1 MKIFN
6 WVHRKFNNK
15 AENAKKHGDNAAAD
29 EHFPAESKCDDVFEG
44 WRGGILAIGTFGYDH
59 LKDENQEL
67 KSDYFFE
74 EADESGDE
82 EDGDEPLVLVACEL
96 NEGEI
101 AETEENEEQFGFEY
115 VMMKKKE
122 RTTLADLFVV
132 DSGKDDRAI
141 GGNRKFEKPDS
152 VGEKSSRKCAPSS
165 ASGKLTAKDGHR
177 PIHKLNKV
185 MRRMMRRKIHPD
197 VGPINP
203 KVATLN
209 DYISRSRVSD
219 DCAALLPTQE

>member
-15 AENAKKHGDNAAAD
+15 EFIVHAAENAKKHGDNAAAD
-29 EHFPAESKCDDVFEG
+29 EHFPAENKCDDVFEG
-44 WRGGILAIGTFGYDH
+44 WRGGILAIGTFGY
-59 LKDENQEL
+59 ENQEI
-67 KSDYFFE
+67 KSDYFFD
-74 EADESGDE
+74 EADSVKD
-82 EDGDEPLVLVACEL
+82 EDGDDEPLVLVACEF

-141 GGNRKFEKPDS
+141 GGNPKFEKPDL
-152 VGEKSSRKCAPSS
+152 VGEKSSRKCAPSP
-165 ASGKLTAKDGHR
+165 AGKLTAKDGHR
-177 PIHKLNKV
+177 PIQKLNKV

-203 KVATLN
+203 KVAALN
-209 DYISRSRVSD
+209 DYNSKSRVVD